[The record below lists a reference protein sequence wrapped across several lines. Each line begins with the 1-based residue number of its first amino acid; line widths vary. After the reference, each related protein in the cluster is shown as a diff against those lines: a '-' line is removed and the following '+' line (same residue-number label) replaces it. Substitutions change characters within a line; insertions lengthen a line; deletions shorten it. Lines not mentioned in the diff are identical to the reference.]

1 MPSKHWV
8 SFFTLSMGAYMAVAV
23 TTTYENIAMIVG
35 VEAAQSLVAEYGG
48 TELYIPHVINL
59 KPDHKLVMLLGD
71 VTAKRLCGY
80 CGGRV
85 LNVPLNKSA
94 EIAKRNAHIV
104 ALANGGK
111 CPNTIATYFGLHVRT
126 IRKII
131 AKDINDRANAIY
143 QMNQLTL
150 F

>member
-8 SFFTLSMGAYMAVAV
+8 SFFTLTMGAYMAVAV

-35 VEAAQSLVAEYGG
+35 VDAAQSLIAHFGG
-48 TELYIPHVINL
+48 TELYIPHVNNL
-59 KPDHKLVMLLGD
+59 KPDHKLVLHLGD
-71 VTAKRLCGY
+71 VTAKRLCTYWHGQ
-80 CGGRV
+80 V
-85 LNVPLNKSA
+85 LNVPMNKSA
-94 EIAKRNAHIV
+94 VIAKRNAHIV
-104 ALANGGK
+104 ALANDGK